1 MLEPAAADQ
10 YNDKGARIMK
20 NRTGIKSTP
29 LASALS
35 MLAGAAIITA
45 PTPALSQGLV
55 LEEVIVTAQK
65 RTESLQDVP
74 ISVAAMSGEKIS
86 DTGILSLEEL
96 TLYVPNVNINS
107 GAGTPNLF
115 IRGIGS
121 GTNAGFE
128 QSVGMYIDGI
138 YSGRGAL
145 AAVPI
150 TMDLERVEI
159 LKGPQGILFGKNTIA
174 GAINITT
181 NKPTDEFEGSIEGL
195 WDFDHGEQQ
204 YNAMLSGPLTD
215 KLSARLA
222 VRYDAMDGWW
232 DNEFLGTEGPD
243 LDNWYARGSLRWDA
257 SDTLE
262 FLVKYEYGDF
272 TRDARPT
279 VIYQSD
285 FAGEQNYAGT
295 VPFPVISDRDKGAG
309 DVDDNLNTRT
319 DVFALTINW
328 DVDFATFTSIT
339 ALSEYDQERAQNADT
354 AATPSINRTLWEDY
368 EQFSQELRLVSP
380 GNETFDWIAGAYYQ
394 KTELDISRSND
405 ALDTLLSGPFSGAF
419 ALALTQPVP
428 VGTFEQEGDSWA
440 IFGQGTWNATDVLR
454 FTLGVRYNEETKD
467 LDKVTRNT
475 RLAARVAPA
484 PLFFANPANGRL
496 VEDLRSHSFTGL
508 SRDEDK
514 WTFSTNVQWDATDN
528 SMLYAS
534 ISTGFKG
541 GGFDNAYS
549 SEGETIRLANPI
561 TGALTGEV
569 VPGADPSVLEYD
581 EEEVLAYELG
591 AKMSLADGAAELNIA
606 VFRMEYENLQTSSLV
621 GDVFRVGNAGEAT
634 SQGVELDGRWL
645 ISEHWILGGSVAYLD
660 ATYDDFTGATCT
672 IPQANDPANNPG
684 CLRPDGTNIEA
695 PNERGGQDL
704 SGEVLVFSPEW
715 SANLNVQWIL
725 PLGDSLE
732 LITSADVNY
741 SDEFNSALDLD
752 ANTWHDS
759 FTTVNARIALATIE
773 DTWSIALVGKNLTD
787 KETYIWKNDAPAT
800 DSNSYFALPERPRS
814 IALQARYRF

>member
-1 MLEPAAADQ
+1 MKSNKKPLNTTQMALTALALAIAPA
-10 YNDKGARIMK
+10 
-20 NRTGIKSTP
+20 
-29 LASALS
+29 
-35 MLAGAAIITA
+35 
-45 PTPALSQGLV
+45 SQTMAQLV
-55 LEEVIVTAQK
+55 LEEVVVTAQK

-96 TLYVPNVNINS
+96 TLYVPNVTINA

-181 NKPTDEFEGSIEGL
+181 NKPTDEFEGSIDGL

-204 YNAMLSGPLTD
+204 YNLVLSGPMTD
-215 KLSARLA
+215 TLSSRLA
-222 VRYDAMDGWW
+222 VRHDAMDGWW
-232 DNEFLGTEGPD
+232 DNKFLGTEGPD

-262 FLVKYEYGDF
+262 MHVKYEYGDF
-272 TRDARPT
+272 RRKARPT
-279 VIYQSD
+279 VILQSD
-285 FAGEQNYAGT
+285 IAGEENYAGT

-309 DVDDNLNTRT
+309 DIDDDTATRT
-319 DVFALTINW
+319 DVFAVTFNW

-339 ALSEYDQERAQNADT
+339 GWSEYDQERAQNADT
-354 AATPSINRTLWEDY
+354 AAVPSINRTLWEDY

-380 GNETFDWIAGAYYQ
+380 GGETIDWIVGAYYQ
-394 KTELDISRSND
+394 ETELDISRSND
-405 ALDTLLSGPFSGAF
+405 ALDTLLSGPFSGGF
-419 ALALTQPVP
+419 ALALTEPVEI
-428 VGTFEQEGDSWA
+428 GTFEQEGDSWA

-467 LDKVTRNT
+467 LDKNTRNN
-475 RLAARVAPA
+475 RLAARIAPA
-484 PLFFANPANGRL
+484 PLFFANPANRYL
-496 VEDLRSHSFTGL
+496 VEDLRSHNFNGL

-514 WTFSTNVQWDATDN
+514 WTFSTNAQWDATDN
-528 SMLYAS
+528 AMLYAS

-541 GGFDNAYS
+541 GGYDNAYN
-549 SEGETIRLANPI
+549 SEGETIRLANPF
-561 TGALTGEV
+561 TGELTGEV

-581 EEEVLAYELG
+581 EEEVLAFELG

-634 SQGVELDGRWL
+634 SQGLEMDGRWL
-645 ISEHWILGGSVAYLD
+645 LTERWSLGGSVAYLD

-672 IPQANDPANNPG
+672 VKQANDPANNPG
-684 CLRPDGTNIEA
+684 CLRLDGTNIEA
-695 PNERGGQDL
+695 RNERGGQDL

-715 SANLNVQWIL
+715 TANLNAQYIL
-725 PLGDSLE
+725 PIGDNME

-752 ANTWHDS
+752 ENTWHDS
-759 FTTVNARIALATIE
+759 FTTVNARIALASIAG
-773 DTWSIALVGKNLTD
+773 TWSVALIGKNLTD
-787 KETYIWKNDAPAT
+787 EKTYIWKNDGPGT
-800 DSNSYFALPERPRS
+800 NSNTYFALPERPRS
-814 IALQARYRF
+814 VALQARYRF